1 MYRQPQQQ
9 FQRPPSNWRA
19 NYASKSGRSL
29 ASTVRS
35 DADAGA
41 RATTK
46 SKSPPDADADA
57 DGSTSPAD
65 VEAYGKHGFGLSNK
79 KHMDLLIIMGLA
91 CIGVFIKFGLQE
103 PPTRLGNAGPA
114 SSTIWAYGLIAICI
128 SIMVFMGIY
137 HSQKMD
143 YSDKTNIGKILLNT
157 FPIIATLFIVIYTMY
172 LNFSFFTRINSNKV
186 TEEYRTYV
194 NFSSSFLLF
203 QILFISGYL
212 FFFISAKH
220 KSEDNKY
227 KTRTEMYK
235 SVSYILCFI
244 NAIFLLMMHI
254 NLAFFSTDEIIS

>member
-1 MYRQPQQQ
+1 MRRQLSQTGTTRTPSRGAPQQQ
-9 FQRPPSNWRA
+9 SFVPVRRQTGTTRTPSR
-19 NYASKSGRSL
+19 
-29 ASTVRS
+29 
-35 DADAGA
+35 
-41 RATTK
+41 
-46 SKSPPDADADA
+46 DADADA
-57 DGSTSPAD
+57 DDNGSTKTPAE
-65 VEAYGKHGFGLSNK
+65 VKAYGQHGFGLSYNI
-79 KHMDLLIIMGLA
+79 HMDLLIVMGLA

-137 HSQKMD
+137 HAHKMD
-143 YSDKTNIGKILLNT
+143 SNDKTNIGKILLNT

-186 TEEYRTYV
+186 TQEYNNYV
-194 NFSSSFLLF
+194 NWSSSFVLL

-212 FFFISAKH
+212 FYFISANH
-220 KSEDNKY
+220 SSADTKY
-227 KTRTEMYK
+227 KKRIELLK
-235 SVSYILCFI
+235 STSYILCFI